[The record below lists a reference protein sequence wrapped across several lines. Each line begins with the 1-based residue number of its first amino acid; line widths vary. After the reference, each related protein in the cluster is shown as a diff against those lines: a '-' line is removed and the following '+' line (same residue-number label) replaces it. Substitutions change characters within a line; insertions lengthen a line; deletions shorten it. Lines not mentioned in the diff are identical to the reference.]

1 MEKKILN
8 LFLFSHRLRFSEIGK
23 NLRIRSNKLAY
34 HLKGLVKRGV
44 LAKEKDTYLL
54 SEASEYLIPYLSKK
68 KSVLPVIL
76 IHIGDKK
83 RAFLYKREKRPFKGY
98 FSLPGGRIIIGESI
112 PSAAKRIMKEKFS
125 IDIKFKKINSVSLE
139 QVRKNN
145 RTIHSFLLIFVS
157 ASANKS
163 LNYLDIKNNKKQ
175 IIGSDYHLITNN
187 SELRTE
193 IRQILSKD

>member
-1 MEKKILN
+1 MEKQILDC
-8 LFLFSHRLRFSEIGK
+8 FLFNHKLRFSEIEKAIGV
-23 NLRIRSNKLAY
+23 RSNKLAY

-44 LAKEKDTYLL
+44 LTKEKDTYLL

-112 PSAAKRIMKEKFS
+112 PSAAKKIMKDKFN
-125 IDIKFKKINSVSLE
+125 IDIRFKKINSVSLE

-145 RTIHSFLLIFVS
+145 KTIHSFLLIFVS
-157 ASANKS
+157 ASTKS
-163 LNYLDIKNNKKQ
+163 SINLIDLEKNRKK
-175 IIGSDYHLITNN
+175 IISSDYHLITNN
-187 SELRTE
+187 SGLQTE
-193 IRQILSKD
+193 IKQILSKD